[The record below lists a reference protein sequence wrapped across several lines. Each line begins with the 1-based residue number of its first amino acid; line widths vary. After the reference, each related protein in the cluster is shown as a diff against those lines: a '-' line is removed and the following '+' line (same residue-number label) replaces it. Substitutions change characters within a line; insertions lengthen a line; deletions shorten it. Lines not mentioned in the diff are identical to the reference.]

1 MKTIE
6 EYLQLPYTI
15 EMIRQSN
22 QSWFV
27 SIKELPGCMSQ
38 GDTPEEAVAMIHDAM
53 RAWVEVAL
61 EDGYPIPEPQADEDY
76 SGRFVVRV
84 PRGLHRQLAH
94 TADLQEVSLNA
105 YCIAVLAQ
113 SVGQPAA
120 VNRDF
125 SGLADAVERLLKG
138 ASVDI
143 EEERSLEGALT
154 NWMNEEIAR
163 VNASLQN
170 GKTDEALFELYHL
183 SKCLQNVGKKS
194 PLFESMAGLVALFM
208 QALRGQ
214 VAYLNQPAVQTRT
227 FSLANIP
234 LYTEPHDMQI
244 KVIRDEKGLDYQ
256 ANPLFR
262 NPTNKRK

>member
-22 QSWFV
+22 ESWFV

-53 RAWVEVAL
+53 RAWLEVAL

-76 SGRFVVRV
+76 SGRFMVRV
-84 PRGLHRQLAH
+84 PRGLHRQLVH

-120 VNRDF
+120 VNQDF
-125 SGLADAVERLLKG
+125 SELADAIERLLKG

-143 EEERSLEGALT
+143 EEEQPLEQNFG
-154 NWMNEEIAR
+154 NWMNEEFDK
-163 VNASLQN
+163 VNASIQN
-170 GKTDEALFELYHL
+170 ERTEEALFELIYL
-183 SKCLQNVGKKS
+183 YKGLQKNGKKS
-194 PLFESMAGLVALFM
+194 PLFDC
-208 QALRGQ
+208 
-214 VAYLNQPAVQTRT
+214 
-227 FSLANIP
+227 LANFLSLTIQAISTQSINQYQPEAQARVPSPIRFP
-234 LYTEPHDMQI
+234 LSLEKHGNQI
-244 KVIRDEKGLDYQ
+244 KVVKEEKSRDY
-256 ANPLFR
+256 R
-262 NPTNKRK
+262 NK